1 MAYYEGIVL
10 IQCDLSFDEG
20 MESNPF
26 ELDFECSLDC
36 DESCNPSDPSNGG
49 EEFTITYLP
58 DGNAPAWLSDVIIE
72 MAKVK
77 AQDYFMNNLNKYR
90 C

>member
-1 MAYYEGIVL
+1 MYYEGTISINV
-10 IQCDLSFDEG
+10 DLSLDEDN
-20 MESNPF
+20 NPF

>member
-1 MAYYEGIVL
+1 MYYEGTISINV
-10 IQCDLSFDEG
+10 DLSLDEDN
-20 MESNPF
+20 NPF
-26 ELDFECSLDC
+26 ELDFECSLYC
-36 DESCNPSDPSNGG
+36 DESTHGSDPSNGG

-77 AQDYFMNNLNKYR
+77 AQDYFMNNLERYK

>member
-1 MAYYEGIVL
+1 MAYYEGTISINV
-10 IQCDLSFDEG
+10 DLSLDEDN
-20 MESNPF
+20 NPF

-36 DESCNPSDPSNGG
+36 DELTHGSDPSNGG

>member
-1 MAYYEGIVL
+1 MAYYEGTISINV
-10 IQCDLSFDEG
+10 DLSFDED
-20 MESNPF
+20 NDPF

-77 AQDYFMNNLNKYR
+77 AQDYFINNLQKYR

>member
-1 MAYYEGIVL
+1 MAYYEGTISINV
-10 IQCDLSFDEG
+10 DLSFDEDN
-20 MESNPF
+20 NPF

-36 DESCNPSDPSNGG
+36 DESTHGSDPSNGG

>member
-1 MAYYEGIVL
+1 MYYEGTVTIP
-10 IQCDLSFDEG
+10 CDLSIDEDIDA
-20 MESNPF
+20 F

-36 DESCNPSDPSNGG
+36 DESTHASDPSNGG

-58 DGNAPAWLSDVIIE
+58 DGSAPSWVSDVIVDL
-72 MAKVK
+72 AKEK
-77 AQDYFMNNLNKYR
+77 AKDYFLNNLSKYR